1 MFVINLVK
9 LTGIPLEMDP
19 LSLRTSLANIHHI
32 RPMLWG
38 DLLLQGMAMSMNLV
52 GESMLQNAM
61 TGMLA

>member
-32 RPMLWG
+32 NPMLCG
-38 DLLLQGMAMSMNLV
+38 DLLLQGMAKGLYV
-52 GESMLQNAM
+52 TDRAIPFFKE
-61 TGMLA
+61 